1 MDWLGQHMRDYID
14 NSASIDSP
22 RNILNFPGAPTRYDG
37 SAALDLVSQATE
49 MIRGI
54 QDRAHETETRAKT
67 LAEHAIE
74 KLKLTEA
81 CLKSAE
87 AGRFAA
93 EESLCKVSAKLQEAE
108 RELARTES
116 RIANAEI
123 QLANAEQRMRAA
135 DIRAINAERA
145 VKQIEQAIV
154 NQLVGL
160 ERGLTRQSAN
170 AA

>member
-1 MDWLGQHMRDYID
+1 MDWLGQHMRDYIG

-22 RNILNFPGAPTRYDG
+22 QNILNFPEASNAVDG
-37 SAALDLVSQATE
+37 SATLDLVSQATE
-49 MIRGI
+49 MIRGM
-54 QDRAHETETRAKT
+54 QDRAFETEIRAKT
-67 LAEHAIE
+67 LAERAVE

-81 CLKSAE
+81 RIKSAE

-93 EESLCKVSAKLQEAE
+93 EESLCKASAKLQEAE

-123 QLANAEQRMRAA
+123 QLSNAEQRMRAA
-135 DIRAINAERA
+135 EMRAINAEKA

-160 ERGLTRQSAN
+160 ERGLTRRSAN

>member
-1 MDWLGQHMRDYID
+1 MDWLGQHMRDFIG

-22 RNILNFPGAPTRYDG
+22 QNILNFPGAPAPYDG
-37 SAALDLVSQATE
+37 SAALDLISQATKA
-49 MIRGI
+49 IRGI
-54 QDRAHETETRAKT
+54 QDRAFETETRAKT
-67 LAEHAIE
+67 LVERAIE
-74 KLKLTEA
+74 KVRLTEA
-81 CLKSAE
+81 RIKSAE
-87 AGRFAA
+87 TARIAA
-93 EESLCKVSAKLQEAE
+93 EENLCKVSAKLREAE

-123 QLANAEQRMRAA
+123 QLTNAEQRIREAEM
-135 DIRAINAERA
+135 RAINSEKA

-160 ERGLTRQSAN
+160 ERGLTRQSAK

>member
-1 MDWLGQHMRDYID
+1 MEWLGRHMREFIGDSD
-14 NSASIDSP
+14 SIDSP
-22 RNILNFPGAPTRYDG
+22 QNILSFPGAPTRYDG

-54 QDRAHETETRAKT
+54 QDRAFETETRAKT
-67 LAEHAIE
+67 LVERAIE
-74 KLKLTEA
+74 KVRLTEA
-81 CLKSAE
+81 RIKSAE
-87 AGRFAA
+87 TARIAA
-93 EESLCKVSAKLQEAE
+93 EENLCKVSAKLREAE
-108 RELARTES
+108 RELARTVS

-123 QLANAEQRMRAA
+123 QLTNAEQRIREAEMRAA
-135 DIRAINAERA
+135 NSEKA

-154 NQLVGL
+154 NQLAGL